1 MSMDISDFY
10 QTFFDE
16 ADELLAD
23 MEQHL
28 LVLQP
33 EAPDAEQLNAIFRAA
48 HSIKGGA
55 GTFGF
60 SVLQETTHL
69 MENLLDEARRGEMQL
84 NTDIINLFLET
95 KDIMQEQLDAY
106 KQSQE
111 PDAASFDYIC
121 QALRQL
127 ALEAKG
133 ETPSAVTRLS
143 VVAKSEPQ
151 DEQSRNQL
159 PRRIILSRLKAGE
172 VDLLEEELG
181 HLTTLTDVVKGVDS
195 LSAILPGDIAEDDI
209 TAVLCFVIEADQI
222 TFETVEVSPK
232 ISTPPVL
239 KLAAEQ
245 APTGRVEREKTTRS
259 SESTSIRV
267 AVEKVDQLIN
277 LVGELVI
284 TQSMLAQR
292 SSELD
297 PVNHGDLITSM
308 GQLQRNARDLQ
319 ESVMSIRMMPMEYVF
334 SRYPRLVRDLAGK
347 LGKQVELTLVGSS
360 TELDK
365 SLIERIIDPLTHL
378 VRNSLDHGIELP
390 EKRLAAGKNSV
401 GNLILSAEHQGGNI
415 CIEVTDDGAGLNRER
430 ILAKAASQ
438 GLTVSENM
446 SDDEVAM
453 LIFAPGFSTAE
464 QVTDVSGRGVGMDVV
479 KRNIQE
485 MGGHV
490 EIQSKQGTGTTIRI
504 LLPLTLAILDGMS
517 VRVAD
522 EVFILPLNAVM
533 ESLQPREAINFMVI
547 TKGAGRIAEVG
558 ARFVLDGMPGKQMAI
573 DADLNAGLIGEDEA
587 KKRRSEVTQEADF
600 YGSMDGASKFVRGD
614 AIAGIL
620 IMVINV
626 VGGLLVGVL
635 QHGMSMGHAAESYT
649 LLTIG
654 DGLVAQIPALVIS
667 TAAGV
672 IVTRVSTDQDVGEQM
687 VNQLF
692 SNPSVMLLSAAVL
705 GLLGLVP
712 GMPNLVFLLF
722 TAGLLGLAWWIRG
735 REQKAPAEPKPV
747 KMAENNA
754 VVEAT
759 WNDVQLEDSLGMEVG
774 YRLSPM
780 VDFQQ
785 DGELLGRIRSI
796 RKKFAQEMGFLPP
809 VVHIRDN
816 MDLQPARYR
825 ILMKGVEI
833 GSGDAYPG
841 RWLAIN
847 PGTAAGTLP
856 GEATVDPAFGLNAI
870 WIESALKEQAQIQG
884 YTVVEASTVVATH
897 LNHLISQHAA
907 ELFGRQEAQQL
918 LDRVAQEMPKLTE
931 DLVPGVVTLTTLH
944 KVLQNLLDEKV
955 PIRDMRTILETLA
968 EHAPIQSDP
977 HELTAVVRV
986 ALGRAITQQ
995 WFPGKD
1001 EVHVIGLDTPLE
1013 RLLLQAL
1020 QGGGGLEPGLAD
1032 RLLAQT
1038 QEALSRQEMV
1048 GAPPVLLVNH
1058 ALRPLLSRFLR
1069 RSLPQLVVLS
1079 NLELSDNRHIRMTA
1093 TIGGK

>member
-28 LVLQP
+28 LILQP

-127 ALEAKG
+127 ALEAKD

-151 DEQSRNQL
+151 DEQSRSQS

-181 HLTTLTDVVKGVDS
+181 HLTTLTDVVKGTDS

-259 SESTSIRV
+259 NESTSIRV

-533 ESLQPREAINFMVI
+533 ESLQPREADLHPLAGGERVLEVRGEYLPIVELWKVFNVAGAKTEATQGIVVI
-547 TKGAGRIAEVG
+547 LQSGGRRYALLV
-558 ARFVLDGMPGKQMAI
+558 DQ
-573 DADLNAGLIGEDEA
+573 LIGQHQVVVKNLESNYR
-587 KKRRSEVTQEADF
+587 KVP
-600 YGSMDGASKFVRGD
+600 
-614 AIAGIL
+614 GI
-620 IMVINV
+620 
-626 VGGLLVGVL
+626 
-635 QHGMSMGHAAESYT
+635 SAA
-649 LLTIG
+649 TILG
-654 DGLVAQIPALVIS
+654 DGSVALIVDVSALQAINREQRMAN
-667 TAAGV
+667 TAA
-672 IVTRVSTDQDVGEQM
+672 
-687 VNQLF
+687 
-692 SNPSVMLLSAAVL
+692 
-705 GLLGLVP
+705 
-712 GMPNLVFLLF
+712 
-722 TAGLLGLAWWIRG
+722 
-735 REQKAPAEPKPV
+735 
-747 KMAENNA
+747 
-754 VVEAT
+754 
-759 WNDVQLEDSLGMEVG
+759 
-774 YRLSPM
+774 
-780 VDFQQ
+780 
-785 DGELLGRIRSI
+785 
-796 RKKFAQEMGFLPP
+796 
-809 VVHIRDN
+809 
-816 MDLQPARYR
+816 
-825 ILMKGVEI
+825 
-833 GSGDAYPG
+833 
-841 RWLAIN
+841 
-847 PGTAAGTLP
+847 
-856 GEATVDPAFGLNAI
+856 
-870 WIESALKEQAQIQG
+870 
-884 YTVVEASTVVATH
+884 
-897 LNHLISQHAA
+897 
-907 ELFGRQEAQQL
+907 
-918 LDRVAQEMPKLTE
+918 
-931 DLVPGVVTLTTLH
+931 
-944 KVLQNLLDEKV
+944 
-955 PIRDMRTILETLA
+955 
-968 EHAPIQSDP
+968 
-977 HELTAVVRV
+977 
-986 ALGRAITQQ
+986 
-995 WFPGKD
+995 
-1001 EVHVIGLDTPLE
+1001 
-1013 RLLLQAL
+1013 
-1020 QGGGGLEPGLAD
+1020 
-1032 RLLAQT
+1032 
-1038 QEALSRQEMV
+1038 
-1048 GAPPVLLVNH
+1048 
-1058 ALRPLLSRFLR
+1058 
-1069 RSLPQLVVLS
+1069 
-1079 NLELSDNRHIRMTA
+1079 
-1093 TIGGK
+1093 

>member
-127 ALEAKG
+127 ALEAKD

-151 DEQSRNQL
+151 DEQSRSQS

-181 HLTTLTDVVKGVDS
+181 HLTTLTDVVKGADS

-222 TFETVEVSPK
+222 TFETIEVSPK

-533 ESLQPREAINFMVI
+533 ESLQPREADLHPLAGGERVLEVRGEYLPIVELWKVFNVAGAKTEATQGIVVI
-547 TKGAGRIAEVG
+547 LQSGGRRYALLV
-558 ARFVLDGMPGKQMAI
+558 DQ
-573 DADLNAGLIGEDEA
+573 LIGQHQVVVKNLESNYR
-587 KKRRSEVTQEADF
+587 KVP
-600 YGSMDGASKFVRGD
+600 
-614 AIAGIL
+614 GI
-620 IMVINV
+620 
-626 VGGLLVGVL
+626 
-635 QHGMSMGHAAESYT
+635 SAA
-649 LLTIG
+649 TILG
-654 DGLVAQIPALVIS
+654 DGSVALIVDVSALQAINREQRMAN
-667 TAAGV
+667 TAA
-672 IVTRVSTDQDVGEQM
+672 
-687 VNQLF
+687 
-692 SNPSVMLLSAAVL
+692 
-705 GLLGLVP
+705 
-712 GMPNLVFLLF
+712 
-722 TAGLLGLAWWIRG
+722 
-735 REQKAPAEPKPV
+735 
-747 KMAENNA
+747 
-754 VVEAT
+754 
-759 WNDVQLEDSLGMEVG
+759 
-774 YRLSPM
+774 
-780 VDFQQ
+780 
-785 DGELLGRIRSI
+785 
-796 RKKFAQEMGFLPP
+796 
-809 VVHIRDN
+809 
-816 MDLQPARYR
+816 
-825 ILMKGVEI
+825 
-833 GSGDAYPG
+833 
-841 RWLAIN
+841 
-847 PGTAAGTLP
+847 
-856 GEATVDPAFGLNAI
+856 
-870 WIESALKEQAQIQG
+870 
-884 YTVVEASTVVATH
+884 
-897 LNHLISQHAA
+897 
-907 ELFGRQEAQQL
+907 
-918 LDRVAQEMPKLTE
+918 
-931 DLVPGVVTLTTLH
+931 
-944 KVLQNLLDEKV
+944 
-955 PIRDMRTILETLA
+955 
-968 EHAPIQSDP
+968 
-977 HELTAVVRV
+977 
-986 ALGRAITQQ
+986 
-995 WFPGKD
+995 
-1001 EVHVIGLDTPLE
+1001 
-1013 RLLLQAL
+1013 
-1020 QGGGGLEPGLAD
+1020 
-1032 RLLAQT
+1032 
-1038 QEALSRQEMV
+1038 
-1048 GAPPVLLVNH
+1048 
-1058 ALRPLLSRFLR
+1058 
-1069 RSLPQLVVLS
+1069 
-1079 NLELSDNRHIRMTA
+1079 
-1093 TIGGK
+1093 